1 MLITV
6 SGYKRLCAWKSFST
20 SSLLLLQWL
29 LVYMHV
35 YSLLLT
41 DICWWLFIYFLN
53 LYSSALTQFRLSSSV
68 QLQFESFGSSTP
80 SLSSPQL
87 RLRFPWLR
95 HTVSWCCIP
104 DNDSIMKKPVKT
116 INYEIKVEDITFHIA
131 AEGSPHIWTK
141 FILYESTL
149 LCFVP
154 LDTQLLITSSKDD

>member
-1 MLITV
+1 MCLEKFQHQQFIIITMTI
-6 SGYKRLCAWKSFST
+6 SSYARLLTALDWH
-20 SSLLLLQWL
+20 L
-29 LVYMHV
+29 LVTFY
-35 YSLLLT
+35 
-41 DICWWLFIYFLN
+41 FFLN

-80 SLSSPQL
+80 SLSAPQL

-95 HTVSWCCIP
+95 HTMSRCCIP
-104 DNDSIMKKPVKT
+104 DNDSIMEKPVKT